1 MASSTRRS
9 RALRNAMTP
18 AERKLWSILQMRHIA
33 GLKFR
38 RQEPIGPYIVDF
50 VCYAARLI
58 VEVDGGQH
66 AELTANHDQRR
77 DAWLASQ
84 GFRVLRFW
92 NVEVLESLEGVHD
105 RIVEAMKLPP
115 P

>member
-1 MASSTRRS
+1 MASCSGRS
-9 RALRNAMTP
+9 WALRNALTP
-18 AERKLWSILQMRHIA
+18 AERKLWTVLRMRQIH

-38 RQEPIGPYIVDF
+38 RQEPTGPYIVDY
-50 VCYAARLI
+50 VCYEARLI

-66 AELTANHDQRR
+66 AGQTADQDQRR
-77 DAWLASQ
+77 DAWLAGQ

-92 NVEVLESLEGVHD
+92 NVEVFESLEGVHD
-105 RIVEAMKLPP
+105 RIVQALKVPP